1 MNRPSVV
8 RMLARGLTRRCPRC
22 GGGRV
27 VEGWFRLK
35 ERCPTCGYRFKREEG
50 FFTGV
55 MLVNFGSALALLWV
69 VIVGWLIWRQA
80 TDSDAGLATI
90 LLACG
95 GIALVFPIAFYPF
108 ATTTWAALDLAMRP
122 LEPVEVAEAE
132 TWLHAAGGPP
142 SGRASR

>member
-1 MNRPSVV
+1 
-8 RMLARGLTRRCPRC
+8 MLTRGLLRRCPRC

-27 VEGWFRLK
+27 VRRWFRLE

-55 MLVNFGSALALLWV
+55 MLVNFGTTLVLMWV
-69 VIVGWLIWRQA
+69 VIVAWLIWHEA
-80 TDSDAGLATI
+80 TGSDAGLAPV
-90 LLACG
+90 LLASVA
-95 GIALVFPIAFYPF
+95 IALVLPVAFYPF

-132 TWLHAAGGPP
+132 TWLH
-142 SGRASR
+142 RR